1 MNKITKNSEKLNL
14 SEFLKEKRT
23 LVGLTQGQ
31 VAKELGY
38 STAQFVS
45 NWERGVSS
53 PPLNALRKLAQMYKV
68 DEEEMFESFLAVTLQ
83 EVSDSLRK
91 RYYSVKMKA

>member
-1 MNKITKNSEKLNL
+1 MNKQGKITEKISL
-14 SEFLKEKRT
+14 SDYLKEKRT
-23 LVGLTQGQ
+23 SVGLTQGQ

-53 PPLNALRKLAQMYKV
+53 PPLNALRKLAHMYRV

-91 RYYSVKMKA
+91 KYYSVKMKA